1 MSEEI
6 PYGYCQC
13 GCGQKTKIAKEDR
26 KRRGWV
32 KGEPIKFIHGHNARL
47 AKREKGSGW
56 KGGETNKNGYTY
68 ILQENHPRAKSNV
81 TNYVPRSHLVV
92 EAIMGKCLP
101 DKAVVHHVDENRKND
116 FPNNLV
122 VCEDKTYHA
131 LLHQR
136 LRALKACGHVDWVK
150 CPYCKQYGNP
160 KNMVKRSTHFAH
172 RKCKNK
178 YEKERRRN
186 VKRRKSL

>member
-1 MSEEI
+1 MPKEI
-6 PYGYCQC
+6 PYGYCHC
-13 GCGQKTKIAKEDR
+13 GCGQKTKIAKENR
-26 KRRGWV
+26 KRRGWI
-32 KGEPIKFIHGHNARL
+32 KGEPIEFIHGHNARL

-68 ILQENHPRAKSNV
+68 ILQGDHPRAKANV
-81 TNYVPRSHLVV
+81 TDYVPRSHLVV

-101 DKAVVHHVDENRKND
+101 DKVVVHHVDENRKND

-160 KNMVKRSTHFAH
+160 ENMVKRSTHFAH
-172 RKCKNK
+172 RECKNK

-186 VKRRKSL
+186 IKWTHIR